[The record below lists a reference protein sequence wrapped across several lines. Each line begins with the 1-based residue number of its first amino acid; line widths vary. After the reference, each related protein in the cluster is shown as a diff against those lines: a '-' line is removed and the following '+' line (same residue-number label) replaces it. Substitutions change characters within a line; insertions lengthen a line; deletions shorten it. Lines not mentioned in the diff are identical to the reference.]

1 MRSTSWWSARGI
13 APGTIAVHRDMNA
26 TADLCHS
33 ETLSEVGAVAAHHT
47 NKGWVFRPF
56 LEPPAVRRR
65 PMPLTLFQTYMHD
78 DHPGPPAMCREFL
91 ADFDG
96 TFCNDEVL
104 LQTLSLHAGDS
115 GEHLIRSLRQ
125 PAHKADVFRYVYH
138 YHYGGVYLDI
148 KTAMRIPFTSLLDCM
163 AKEWDLTQVRRS
175 TELGHCQKG
184 VTGALPREY
193 KILAI
198 GAKNDHIFQGII
210 YGQPRHP
217 LMLRAINHAFILSKV
232 ANLE

>member
-1 MRSTSWWSARGI
+1 
-13 APGTIAVHRDMNA
+13 MNA

-148 KTAMRIPFTSLLDCM
+148 KTVKTAMRIPFTSLLDCM

-198 GAKNDHIFQGII
+198 GAKNDHTFQGII

-217 LMLRAINHAFILSKV
+217 LMLREINHAFILSKV

>member
-1 MRSTSWWSARGI
+1 M
-13 APGTIAVHRDMNA
+13 
-26 TADLCHS
+26 
-33 ETLSEVGAVAAHHT
+33 
-47 NKGWVFRPF
+47 
-56 LEPPAVRRR
+56 
-65 PMPLTLFQTYMHD
+65 
-78 DHPGPPAMCREFL
+78 
-91 ADFDG
+91 
-96 TFCNDEVL
+96 
-104 LQTLSLHAGDS
+104 
-115 GEHLIRSLRQ
+115 RSLRQ
-125 PAHKADVFRYVYH
+125 PAHKADVSRYVYH
-138 YHYGGVYLDI
+138 YHYGGLCLDI
-148 KTAMRIPFTSLLDCM
+148 KIAMRIPGFM

-217 LMLRAINHAFILSKV
+217 LMLREINHAFILSKV